1 MTSEHDQD
9 WLGQYVVDVVRG
21 ALVFDRMN
29 TMLMAVEVLAA
40 CDGPLD
46 DSREWDAGT
55 EGLEK
60 IHIERIKDRFQTP
73 TDGGWADCVVNF
85 RFKANRENYVCEIQ
99 LIHNELMMVRERMGA
114 HHGYSL
120 FRSAYETLEKVQMLP
135 PRAQEQVTEEPF
147 VASEDFESRLAR
159 LEGRNQQLEELVRTN
174 QSTIRDLRSE
184 LQSVKISNRQAG
196 GSLPEGGGASP
207 VVPALPKT
215 PSAFPDALQLSRV
228 LVSGIGVT
236 TAMSRKVTTFIIH
249 TYRSKLIPGSDKF
262 ECVIFEHPHSDP
274 HSNRAIKGKVTDNRD
289 GSHTVEY
296 TVPKPGVYAIEV
308 KHQGEHV
315 PKSPFLMSCAD

>member
-1 MTSEHDQD
+1 
-9 WLGQYVVDVVRG
+9 
-21 ALVFDRMN
+21 
-29 TMLMAVEVLAA
+29 
-40 CDGPLD
+40 
-46 DSREWDAGT
+46 
-55 EGLEK
+55 
-60 IHIERIKDRFQTP
+60 
-73 TDGGWADCVVNF
+73 
-85 RFKANRENYVCEIQ
+85 
-99 LIHNELMMVRERMGA
+99 
-114 HHGYSL
+114 
-120 FRSAYETLEKVQMLP
+120 MLP
-135 PRAQEQVTEEPF
+135 PRAQEQAIQEPF

-159 LEGRNQQLEELVRTN
+159 LEGRNQHLEELMKTN
-174 QSTIRDLRSE
+174 QSTIRDLRAE
-184 LQSVKISNRQAG
+184 LSSVKISNLQNS
-196 GSLPEGGGASP
+196 SLPGGGGASP

-228 LVSGIGVT
+228 LVSGIGVSV
-236 TAMSRKVTTFIIH
+236 AMSRKVTTFIIH
-249 TYRSKLIPGSDKF
+249 TYRSKLIPGNDKF